1 MINFF
6 KSEEENKSVASMAS
20 GNIAISNIVGC
31 HSLVALQRFQSNDN
45 YEQIFESKP
54 NRVITLNNYSN
65 ETEADEKS

>member
-45 YEQIFESKP
+45 YEQIFESQP
-54 NRVITLNNYSN
+54 NTLNNYSN

>member
-1 MINFF
+1 
-6 KSEEENKSVASMAS
+6 MAS

-45 YEQIFESKP
+45 YEQIFESQP